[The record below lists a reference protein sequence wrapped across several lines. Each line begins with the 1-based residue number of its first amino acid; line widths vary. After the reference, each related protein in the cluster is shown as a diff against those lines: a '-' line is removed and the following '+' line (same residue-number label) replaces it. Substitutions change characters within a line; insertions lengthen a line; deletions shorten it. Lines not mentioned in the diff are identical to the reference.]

1 MSHTGPVT
9 AVVSFTCPVL
19 LQEVTVKAQ
28 PLPVVLGSVLAAVSV
43 TVPKL
48 LAVVAV
54 VLVPVTMGQLL
65 AVLRDVHLPA
75 IDTPPTL
82 ARL

>member
-1 MSHTGPVT
+1 MSHTGPAT
-9 AVVSFTCPVL
+9 AEVSFTRPVL
-19 LQEVTVKAQ
+19 LHEVTVKAQ
-28 PLPVVLGSVLAAVSV
+28 PLPVVLGSVLAAVIV

-54 VLVPVTMGQLL
+54 LLVAVTMGHLL

-75 IDTPPTL
+75 IETPPTL